1 MEEYVIVE
9 AQHAGEDLLWSNDLG
24 FVGPDSPEVDVFT
37 AVDVQSLTLPVGGMW
52 ITKSEFD
59 KCHEARLCLEGLPC
73 PICTESM
80 TIMDFQCILD
90 SIDERAKSLYGHP
103 INHDDEDEDEDSLWW
118 SELEDWAVRQFKAP
132 YYEDMEDL

>member
-9 AQHAGEDLLWSNDLG
+9 AKHAGEDLLWSNELG
-24 FVGPDSPEVDVFT
+24 FVDPDSPEVDVFNN
-37 AVDVQSLTLPVGGMW
+37 VDVQSLTLPIGGRW
-52 ITKSEFD
+52 ITKSDFD
-59 KCHEARLCLEGLPC
+59 KCHEARLCLEGMPC

-80 TIMDFQCILD
+80 TILDFQYILD
-90 SIDERAKSLYGHP
+90 SIDELAMSLYGHK
-103 INHDDEDEDEDSLWW
+103 IDHDDEDEDSLWW